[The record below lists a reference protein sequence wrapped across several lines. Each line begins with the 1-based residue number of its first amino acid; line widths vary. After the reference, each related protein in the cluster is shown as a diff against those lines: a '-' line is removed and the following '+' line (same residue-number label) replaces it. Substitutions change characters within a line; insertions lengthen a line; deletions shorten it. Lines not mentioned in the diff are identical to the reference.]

1 MFSAFIAEIGDWQ
14 RRVSSPSNEV
24 VITRIQ
30 RGVTAKTQSKHS
42 FLHAIDVTFFFT
54 NGACEPQ
61 TFRNDYFLPP
71 PLSCTTLIALLIA
84 SVFSVTPSLFAP
96 KSQIFT

>member
-24 VITRIQ
+24 VIIGYNEVSPLNTIKAFFSACKL
-30 RGVTAKTQSKHS
+30 TLLCKTMGPVSHKPS
-42 FLHAIDVTFFFT
+42 GMIT
-54 NGACEPQ
+54 
-61 TFRNDYFLPP
+61 LPP

>member
-14 RRVSSPSNEV
+14 RLASSPSNEV
-24 VITRIQ
+24 VMIGYNEVSLLNTINAFFSACKL
-30 RGVTAKTQSKHS
+30 TLLCKTIGPVNHKPSGM
-42 FLHAIDVTFFFT
+42 TT
-54 NGACEPQ
+54 
-61 TFRNDYFLPP
+61 LPP